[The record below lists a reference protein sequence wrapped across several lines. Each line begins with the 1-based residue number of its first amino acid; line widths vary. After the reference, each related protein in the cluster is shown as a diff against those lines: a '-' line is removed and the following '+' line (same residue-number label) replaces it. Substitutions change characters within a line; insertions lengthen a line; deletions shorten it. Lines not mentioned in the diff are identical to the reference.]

1 MSHSN
6 DFNKDNIDIY
16 LNDFAEN
23 YKMLDN
29 DNQLLKIV
37 LVGGAAVLINY
48 NFRKSTNDID
58 YSNPQSDLIDKAI
71 EKTAEKYKLFKNWLN
86 NDFRKTSAY
95 SDKINEISIPYK
107 QISDVLEV
115 RTISPEYLIVM
126 KLMAFRD
133 NKHDLSDVAG
143 ILMECKENSKPLN
156 IKDIKNAAIKL
167 YGSIDKLPKESLTM
181 LNNLF
186 KRNDYKN
193 DYLYLMKRE
202 EAVRNE
208 YKELKKENRFD
219 AETLDHKILLAKA
232 SNKINYKLEKYDDIL
247 LDNKGKDINK
257 KKKY

>member
-16 LNDFAEN
+16 LNDFAEE
-23 YKMLDN
+23 YKKLNN
-29 DNQLLKIV
+29 DKKLLKIV
-37 LVGGAAVLINY
+37 LVGGAVVLLNY

-71 EKTAEKYKLFKNWLN
+71 EKTAKKHRLFKNWLN

-115 RTISPEYLIVM
+115 RTISSEYLIVM
-126 KLMAFRD
+126 KLMAFRN

-143 ILMECKENSKPLN
+143 ILMENKENGKPLN
-156 IKDIKNAAIKL
+156 IENIKNAAVTL
-167 YGSIDKLPKESLTM
+167 YGNIDKLPNESLVM

-186 KRNDYKN
+186 ERNDYKN
-193 DYLYLMKRE
+193 DYLYLKKRE
-202 EAVRNE
+202 EAVRNK
-208 YKELKKENRFD
+208 YKELKKENRFE
-219 AETLDHKILLAKA
+219 AEILDHKALLSKA
-232 SNKINYKLEKYDDIL
+232 TNKINKKLEEYDDML
-247 LDNKGKDINK
+247 
-257 KKKY
+257 

>member
-16 LNDFAEN
+16 LNDFAEE
-23 YKMLDN
+23 YKKLN
-29 DNQLLKIV
+29 DDKQLLKIV
-37 LVGGAAVLINY
+37 LVGGAAVLLNY

-107 QISDVLEV
+107 QVSDVLEV

-126 KLMAFRD
+126 KLMAFRN
-133 NKHDLSDVAG
+133 NKHDLSDIAG
-143 ILMECKENSKPLN
+143 ILMENKENGKPLN
-156 IKDIKNAAIKL
+156 IENIKNAAVTL
-167 YGSIDKLPKESLTM
+167 YGNIDKLPNESLIM

-186 KRNDYKN
+186 ERNDFKN
-193 DYLYLMKRE
+193 DYLYLKKRE
-202 EAVRNE
+202 EAVRNK
-208 YKELKKENRFD
+208 YKELKKEERFE
-219 AETLDHKILLAKA
+219 AEILDHKALLSKA
-232 SNKINYKLEKYDDIL
+232 ANKINNKLEKYDDIL
-247 LDNKGKDINK
+247 LDKNK
-257 KKKY
+257 KNEIPE